1 MSTDKSSRQAEREER
16 ALMPRSAPRPDG
28 GEDTREIATLEA
40 QLGAL
45 ERDID
50 AARRRSNNAPGMVAM
65 MGGRRAFDTSEADG
79 RACAAARRHRDRY
92 PSDRAGGCRPVRAG
106 FEHLAAVSRYRRFL
120 GEIHGLTRH
129 QLDYL
134 THVDHVDHEAL
145 AALVAATGSGIGTA
159 RYVRDTSDPAQ
170 AEVAIVI
177 ADAWQGRGI
186 GTALL
191 ARLAKRARA
200 NGIERLTARMI
211 IGNDVARRLLAG
223 IGDVIEERRLPGAIE
238 LTLRL
243 R

>member
-1 MSTDKSSRQAEREER
+1 MTPPKPTGEQVRLRDGTEIVI
-16 ALMPRSAPRPDG
+16 RPIEP
-28 GEDTREIATLEA
+28 EDAD
-40 QLGAL
+40 QL
-45 ERDID
+45 
-50 AARRRSNNAPGMVAM
+50 
-65 MGGRRAFDTSEADG
+65 
-79 RACAAARRHRDRY
+79 
-92 PSDRAGGCRPVRAG
+92 RAG

-120 GEIHGLTRH
+120 SEIHGLTRH

-186 GTALL
+186 GTALV

-211 IGNDVARRLLAG
+211 SATTSPAG
-223 IGDVIEERRLPGAIE
+223 CWPASV
-238 LTLRL
+238 T
-243 R
+243 

>member
-1 MSTDKSSRQAEREER
+1 VNVDKNSRQAEREER

-40 QLGAL
+40 QLRAL
-45 ERDID
+45 EQDIHT
-50 AARRRSNNAPGMVAM
+50 ARRRSNEAPGIGSML
-65 MGGRRAFDTSEADG
+65 GG
-79 RACAAARRHRDRY
+79 HRDSAPPKPRGEQVRLR
-92 PSDRAGGCRPVRAG
+92 DGTEIVIRPIEPEDADQLRAG

-145 AALVAATGSGIGTA
+145 AALVAATGAGIGTA
-159 RYVRDTSDPAQ
+159 RYVRDANDPTQ
-170 AEVAIVI
+170 AEVAVVVG
-177 ADAWQGRGI
+177 DDWQGRGV
-186 GTALL
+186 GTELL
-191 ARLAKRARA
+191 ARLARRARA

-211 IGNDVARRLLAG
+211 VGNDIAHRLLAG
-223 IGDVIEERRLPGAIE
+223 IGDVIDERRLPGAIE

-243 R
+243 S